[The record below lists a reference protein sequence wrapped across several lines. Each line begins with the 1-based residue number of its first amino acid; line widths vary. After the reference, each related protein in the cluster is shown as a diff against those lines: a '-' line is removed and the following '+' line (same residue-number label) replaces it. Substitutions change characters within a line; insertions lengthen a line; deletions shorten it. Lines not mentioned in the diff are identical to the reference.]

1 MSVSASD
8 YVSAGEPFRPS
19 ASVWNEFVDAAKIS
33 SQQRLGR
40 TGAGI
45 PGAWGEPASLCR
57 VKNTT
62 GSAIPAHR
70 AVKPTSVLSDLTE
83 GREFT
88 RHPVL
93 VVGLPAAET
102 DLVFVTLDPIP
113 DGEIG
118 RAAVMGMALVEV
130 SVSNTS
136 HLFAKPSAS
145 SPGLV
150 SAPRGPIR
158 LVIAPAATGTVKLPA
173 LLSNW
178 WLIQVACSGGSI
190 AVTY

>member
-1 MSVSASD
+1 MTANRSD
-8 YVSAGEPFRPS
+8 YVQAGEAFRPS
-19 ASVWNEFVDAAKIS
+19 ASLWNEFVDAAAIS
-33 SQQRLGR
+33 SQERLGR
-40 TGAGI
+40 TGAGQ
-45 PGAWGEPASLCR
+45 PGAWGEPANLVR

-62 GSAIPAHR
+62 GSAIPSHR
-70 AVKPTSVLSDLTE
+70 AVKPTSVLTDITE

-93 VVGLPAAET
+93 VVSLPAAET

-113 DGEIG
+113 NGEIG
-118 RAAVMGMALVEV
+118 RAAVMGMALIEL
-130 SVSNTS
+130 SVSSTS
-136 HLFAKPSAS
+136 HLFAKPAS
-145 SPGLV
+145 GGVGLV

-158 LVIAPAATGTVKLPA
+158 LVIAPSATGTVKLPA

-178 WLIQVACSGGSI
+178 WLVQVACSGGSI

>member
-1 MSVSASD
+1 MTPSSSD
-8 YVSAGEPFRPS
+8 YVAPGEPFKPS
-19 ASVWNEFVDAAKIS
+19 ASLWNEFVDAAKIS
-33 SQQRLGR
+33 AQSRLGR
-40 TGAGI
+40 TGAGT
-45 PGAWGEPASLCR
+45 PGAWGETASVAR

-93 VVGLPAAET
+93 VVALPAAET

-113 DGEIG
+113 NGEIG
-118 RAAVMGMALVEV
+118 RAAVMGLALIEV

-136 HLFAKPSAS
+136 HLFAKPAS
-145 SPGLV
+145 GGVGLV

-158 LVIAPAATGTVKLPA
+158 LVIAPAATGTVKIPA

-178 WLIQVACSGGSI
+178 WLVQVACSGGSI